1 MNITHK
7 WWLAAALMCLSAV
20 GVQRARA
27 QEVGPAS
34 TTSSAPSS
42 TSALSSQDFSPLT
55 MTRPVDPMTIA
66 RVADEAE
73 RAYQLRDID
82 QALQGFRTVVELDPI
97 NVQAWLRLGNLHQQ
111 AARVDQALS
120 AYQTAIAIS
129 PQGPSQREARG
140 KALLNVA
147 LLNVARASRAIDELD
162 AMGLGGFKPARD
174 DTALQVG
181 AQRHRAYRSAKASFD
196 VEAPPAF
203 EPYTVDRWIARTP
216 RTSVR
221 REVARPG
228 VIDPIT
234 ETPLPPM
241 PSVPTLRGM
250 PAPPAAIAK

>member
-27 QEVGPAS
+27 QEVGSAF

-42 TSALSSQDFSPLT
+42 TSASSSQDFSPLT

-73 RAYQLRDID
+73 RAYQARDID

-129 PQGPSQREARG
+129 PQGPSQRAARG

-181 AQRHRAYRSAKASFD
+181 AQRHRAYRSAKQSFD

-216 RTSVR
+216 RTAVR

>member
-1 MNITHK
+1 
-7 WWLAAALMCLSAV
+7 
-20 GVQRARA
+20 
-27 QEVGPAS
+27 
-34 TTSSAPSS
+34 
-42 TSALSSQDFSPLT
+42 
-55 MTRPVDPMTIA
+55 MTIG

-73 RAYQLRDID
+73 RAYQARDID
-82 QALQGFRTVVELDPI
+82 QALQGFRTVVELDPM

-216 RTSVR
+216 RTTVR

-241 PSVPTLRGM
+241 PSVQTLRGM
-250 PAPPAAIAK
+250 PAPPAAISK